1 MNVIKNTWGHF
12 RKALYV
18 IAFMLMIIPAYS
30 FAFNKPYS
38 HYSSQ
43 EDISSVLA
51 DFARQQGYS
60 VNVSPS
66 LTGKVNG
73 RFENI
78 DPDLFIDGMKT
89 AFGVC
94 YYIKGKNIYFY
105 SDSELTQSVVKPSA
119 LSAQELLNE
128 VRAAGLISANLPVRI
143 NSNGMLSVSG
153 PQSYVDTIVDA
164 IRQFDVATE
173 EHVVMKVIRL
183 KHAKAEDIEV
193 SSSDRNVHIPVKA
206 VVKIVYLPTH
216 QYKAADRYSPEIC
229 FLRLLLPIRA

>member
-1 MNVIKNTWGHF
+1 MNVIKTTWGHF
-12 RKALYV
+12 RKALYA

-78 DPDLFIDGMKT
+78 D
-89 AFGVC
+89 
-94 YYIKGKNIYFY
+94 Y
-105 SDSELTQSVVKPSA
+105 SDNA
-119 LSAQELLNE
+119 
-128 VRAAGLISANLPVRI
+128 
-143 NSNGMLSVSG
+143 
-153 PQSYVDTIVDA
+153 
-164 IRQFDVATE
+164 
-173 EHVVMKVIRL
+173 
-183 KHAKAEDIEV
+183 
-193 SSSDRNVHIPVKA
+193 
-206 VVKIVYLPTH
+206 
-216 QYKAADRYSPEIC
+216 
-229 FLRLLLPIRA
+229 

>member
-1 MNVIKNTWGHF
+1 MNVIKTTWGHF
-12 RKALYV
+12 RKALYA

-89 AFGVC
+89 AFGV
-94 YYIKGKNIYFY
+94 
-105 SDSELTQSVVKPSA
+105 
-119 LSAQELLNE
+119 
-128 VRAAGLISANLPVRI
+128 
-143 NSNGMLSVSG
+143 
-153 PQSYVDTIVDA
+153 
-164 IRQFDVATE
+164 
-173 EHVVMKVIRL
+173 
-183 KHAKAEDIEV
+183 
-193 SSSDRNVHIPVKA
+193 
-206 VVKIVYLPTH
+206 
-216 QYKAADRYSPEIC
+216 
-229 FLRLLLPIRA
+229 LLLHKREKYLFLQ